1 MGRAWR
7 VLPAVRSALVLWTPR
22 LWRGRLHLVQSDGCD
37 TAAPSQPTAN
47 CRGRVLPAGPY
58 AAQNNINR
66 NGPFRQSQLG
76 FIIIPAQQTYVA
88 KVGETWIWQGD
99 MWNSYTDAHGRN
111 NKAFDYQV
119 WVPLEFQPDGN
130 ISKLAWQDEW
140 SLALA

>member
-1 MGRAWR
+1 MLRAARLRGR
-7 VLPAVRSALVLWTPR
+7 
-22 LWRGRLHLVQSDGCD
+22 RLHLVQPDG
-37 TAAPSQPTAN
+37 AARQPPALDSPSPQPITEGK
-47 CRGRVLPAGPY
+47 CCLQGPY